1 MNNHIV
7 ETLTIKGCM
16 VSLKAL
22 HEVEVDQY
30 KKDLIA
36 SVIALVGDAV
46 NRIETDEKEI
56 AMSDH
61 DMAMGVEGV

>member
-1 MNNHIV
+1 
-7 ETLTIKGCM
+7 M
-16 VSLKAL
+16 VSLKTL

-46 NRIETDEKEI
+46 NRIEVTEKEI